1 MSRDVGRLSWGYFRH
16 SKKIG
21 VTILCDV
28 EGGQDLVPITL
39 WDAHN
44 MSVVEFASKCNE
56 RVNKAKLKQ
65 DKAHNQSTA
74 MMKYMPSFLAQP
86 MMAIL
91 SYININLGIGLPF
104 LGLPADSMG
113 HFILTNIGTMGM

>member
-1 MSRDVGRLSWGYFRH
+1 
-16 SKKIG
+16 
-21 VTILCDV
+21 
-28 EGGQDLVPITL
+28 
-39 WDAHN
+39 
-44 MSVVEFASKCNE
+44 
-56 RVNKAKLKQ
+56 
-65 DKAHNQSTA
+65 

-86 MMAIL
+86 IMAIL